1 MKIVIAILMFCVIVI
16 AHELGHFLV
25 AKMNGIAVKE
35 FSIGFGPTIIGYT
48 RKGTKYALNLI
59 PFGGACIFD
68 EDDPENV
75 SENSFLNASVWA
87 RIATIIAGPMFNFIL
102 AFIMSLFVVSGA
114 GYDPATIIDV
124 EKGSSA
130 EAAGLMAGDE
140 IIKMNHENIKLYRE
154 IIIYSFVN
162 QNQPVEITYVRDGE
176 KHQTTLGQTY
186 DEETN
191 RYYYGVT
198 GGRYIKDGSPIQ
210 VLKYSVY
217 EVRYWIKT
225 TLKSLGM
232 LVRGK
237 VSKDDVMGPV
247 GITQMVGD
255 VYEEAEPA
263 GISAILIS
271 MLDIAIL
278 ISANLGVMNLL
289 PLPALDG
296 GRLVFL
302 VIEAI
307 RRKPISHEKEGM
319 VHFVGFALLMI
330 LMVFVLY
337 NDVMRLFQK

>member
-16 AHELGHFLV
+16 AHELGHFLL

-48 RKGTKYALNLI
+48 KNGTKYALNLI

-68 EDDPENV
+68 DDDPENA
-75 SENSFLNASVWA
+75 SESSFLKASVWQ
-87 RIATIIAGPMFNFIL
+87 RIAVILAGPMFNFIL
-102 AFIMSLFVVSGA
+102 AFIMSLFVVSAA
-114 GYDPATIIDV
+114 GYDPAEIIEV
-124 EKGSSA
+124 QPGSPA
-130 EAAGLMAGDE
+130 ETAGLQEGDV
-140 IIKMNHENIKLYRE
+140 ITKMNHESIKLYRE
-154 IIIYSFVN
+154 VIIYSYVN
-162 QNQPVEITYVRDGE
+162 QNEPVEVTYERDGQ
-176 KHQTTLGQTY
+176 KYQTTLTQSY
-186 DEETN
+186 DEETA
-191 RYYYGVT
+191 RYYYGIT
-198 GGRYIKDGSPIQ
+198 GGLYLKDGSPFKVIE
-210 VLKYSVY
+210 YSVY

-232 LVRGK
+232 LVQGQ

-263 GISAILIS
+263 GVSAIILS
-271 MLDIAIL
+271 MMDIAIL

-307 RRKPISHEKEGM
+307 RRKPISQEKEGM
-319 VHFVGFALLMI
+319 VHFVGFALLMV